1 MPRKKKETQQMDPST
16 NGTAVLEPPTETNP
30 ETTSPGDTVVT
41 DSPPPEV
48 NGTTEKRHLVFKV
61 GPIPTDR
68 TNAVSV
74 AVWANEVEAD
84 GRTFTVYNLTVEARW
99 RDASGEW
106 KSGKQFR
113 GSQVYAL
120 VYCLQRASDWI
131 CAQRDPQQA
140 PF

>member
-1 MPRKKKETQQMDPST
+1 MPRKKKETPMDPLT
-16 NGTAVLEPPTETNP
+16 NGTAVLDTPP
-30 ETTSPGDTVVT
+30 ETTAPTEGIPDNP
-41 DSPPPEV
+41 SPPPAV
-48 NGTTEKRHLVFKV
+48 GGGEKHHPVFKV
-61 GPIPTDR
+61 GPIPTDKN
-68 TNAVSV
+68 NAVSV
-74 AVWANEVEAD
+74 AVWANEFETD

-113 GSQVYAL
+113 GSQIYAL